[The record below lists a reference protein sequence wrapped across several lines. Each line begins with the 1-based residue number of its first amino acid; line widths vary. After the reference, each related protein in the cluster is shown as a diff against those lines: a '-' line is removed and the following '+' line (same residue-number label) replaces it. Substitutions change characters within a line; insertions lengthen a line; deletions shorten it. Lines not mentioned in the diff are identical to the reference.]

1 MAWKFDNPLHTLCT
15 DDQNE
20 KAKAVWEGESLGGI
34 TEDNNRLPVPIIGI
48 LLLTI
53 VTAFLITFPLWGQR
67 PTAAIYEE
75 YIALMDSPAIQGK
88 SDAEAMEYMVNKV
101 KADGSKWAH
110 LQERHPVEMDDL
122 RLIKDAIIELQQQK
136 ADLREFTVL
145 GDELVMANFE
155 GNWITDPNTGEI
167 RRERLQPWW
176 DKGYTIDIFFIVF
189 FCLGVMIAVKRLPD
203 YGWEPKHFGH

>member
-1 MAWKFDNPLHTLCT
+1 MAWKFDNPLTTLCT
-15 DDQNE
+15 DDQNV

-75 YIALMDSPAIQGK
+75 YIAMMDSPAIQGK
-88 SDAEAMEYMVNKV
+88 SDAEAMQYIVNKV
-101 KADGSKWAH
+101 KADGSKWASEH
-110 LQERHPVEMDDL
+110 ERHPLEMDDL
-122 RLIKDAIIELQQQK
+122 RLIRDAIVELQRQK
-136 ADLREFTVL
+136 ANLQEYTVL
-145 GDELVMANFE
+145 GNKVVIANFE
-155 GNWITDPNTGEI
+155 GNWVTDPNTGEV
-167 RRERLQPWW
+167 RRERIQPWW

-189 FCLGVMIAVKRLPD
+189 FCLGVMITVKRLPEYD
-203 YGWEPKHFGH
+203 WEPKHFGH